1 GASDAAAPA
10 PASTGSSELGE
21 DAVPTGRRTWPLLT
35 MVGVFLILFA
45 SSVAVGF
52 LWIRGQYYVVTTD
65 DRVAISQGVHQ
76 SLGPLE
82 LSSVEESTEIPL
94 SRLPGYS
101 RQRVEDG
108 LPAQDLNH
116 AREILMDLEAALIP
130 EAPPVSPT
138 DQPDDSDIPL
148 ASNGVTTSASIAG
161 ATAGATGG
169 NP

>member
-1 GASDAAAPA
+1 MP
-10 PASTGSSELGE
+10 
-21 DAVPTGRRTWPLLT
+21 
-35 MVGVFLILFA
+35 
-45 SSVAVGF
+45 
-52 LWIRGQYYVVTTD
+52 
-65 DRVAISQGVHQ
+65 Q

-82 LSSVEESTEIPL
+82 LSSVEEATEIPL

-101 RQRVEDG
+101 RQRVEAG

-138 DQPDDSDIPL
+138 DQPDDSAIPL